1 MIERISLIV
10 LTCLISLAS
19 LGQTDVELAEYY
31 YNNGEY
37 EQAKL
42 YYEKIYKS
50 NKTNK
55 IYTNYL
61 NTLVALGAFED
72 AEKVVKK
79 KLKAKG
85 NNANAY
91 VDLGE
96 LYKKF
101 GKLDQANDQFEEAI
115 SELISGRSHSV
126 RLANAFIKLSEY
138 DFALRTYEKGRRIAN
153 DGYEFHYEMA
163 NLQGMMGNH
172 EAMTDSFLDL
182 LMTSPNYIQ
191 TVQNSFNRNLNI
203 TENVANADMLRG
215 KLLKRVQRFPDVTIY
230 NELLVWL
237 FLQKKDFAS
246 ALVQARA
253 LDMRLEE
260 NGFRMIDIAQLAMN
274 NADYTTARQ
283 AYSHVIAKGDAYEY
297 YTNARM
303 ELLQVMLEEVTEN
316 PRFERLDMQELEMT
330 YDSTLA
336 ELGKTASTAMM
347 MKELAHIKGFYLGK
361 HDEAVTLLEEA
372 IQIPRLYDRIEAV
385 LKLELGDLLLLDGD
399 IWESSL
405 LYSQVELDFKE
416 DLMGH
421 EAKFRNAKIAYYTGD
436 FEWAQGQLDVLK
448 ASTSKLISNDAIEL
462 SLLITDNYNMDTT
475 VVPMLMYAQ
484 ADLLAYQNQVD
495 LALLKLD
502 SIITMWPGH
511 ALTDNILM
519 LKADVFMERAEYDTA
534 VVFLNE
540 IMDLHFHDIL
550 ADDALFKLAE
560 INHYMY
566 EELEIAQA
574 MYEQIMVEYPGSLY
588 VVEARKR
595 FRTLRGDEIN

>member
-1 MIERISLIV
+1 MIARITLI
-10 LTCLISLAS
+10 LMTCLLS
-19 LGQTDVELAEYY
+19 LGSFAQTDVELAEYY

-55 IYTNYL
+55 VYTNYL
-61 NTLVALGAFED
+61 NTLVALGAFDE

-79 KLKAKG
+79 KLKSRG

-101 GKLDQANDQFEEAI
+101 GKEEQAQEQFEEALK
-115 SELISGRSHSV
+115 ELIAGRSHAI
-126 RLANAFIKLSEY
+126 RLANAYIKLSEFDY
-138 DFALRTYEKGRRIAN
+138 AVRTYDKARRIAT

-172 EAMTDSFLDL
+172 EAMTESFLDL

-203 TENVANADMLRG
+203 TENLENADMLRG
-215 KLLKRVQRFPDVTIY
+215 KLLKRVQRYPDVTIY

-253 LDMRLEE
+253 LDLRLNE
-260 NGFRMIDIAQLAMN
+260 NGFRLVDLAQLAMSN
-274 NADYTTARQ
+274 QDYATARQ
-283 AYSHVIAKGDAYEY
+283 AYSHVIAKGDIHEY
-297 YTNARM
+297 YTTARM
-303 ELLQVMLEEVTEN
+303 ELLQVMLEEVTAKPGYEK
-316 PRFERLDMQELEMT
+316 LDMQELEST
-330 YDSTLA
+330 YEITLS

-347 MKELAHIKGFYLGK
+347 MKELAHVKGFYLGK
-361 HDEAVTLLEEA
+361 NDEAIGLLQEA
-372 IQIPRLYDRIEAV
+372 IEIPGLYSRIEAV
-385 LKLELGDLLLLDGD
+385 LKLELGDLLLLGGD

-416 DLMGH
+416 DIMGH

-436 FEWAQGQLDVLK
+436 FEWAQAQLDVLK
-448 ASTSKLISNDAIEL
+448 ASTSKLISNDAIDL

-484 ADLLAYQNQVD
+484 ADLLAYQNQTD
-495 LALLKLD
+495 LALMKVD
-502 SIITMWPGH
+502 SIITEWPGH
-511 ALTDNILM
+511 ALTDDILM
-519 LKADVFMERAEYDTA
+519 LKSEIFMEKAEYDTA

-560 INHYMY
+560 INHYIY
-566 EELEIAQA
+566 EDLVTAQA
-574 MYEQIMVEYPGSLY
+574 MYERILVEYPGSLY

-595 FRTLRGDEIN
+595 FRALRGDELN

>member
-1 MIERISLIV
+1 MIERISLIFV
-10 LTCLISLAS
+10 LCLISAAS
-19 LGQTDVELAEYY
+19 FGQTDVELAEYY

-55 IYTNYL
+55 VYTNYL
-61 NTLVALGAFED
+61 NTLVALGNFEG

-101 GKLDQANDQFEEAI
+101 GKHDEANSQFEEAV
-115 SELISGRSHSV
+115 SELIPGRSHSV

-138 DFALRTYEKGRRIAN
+138 DFARRTYEKGRRIAN

-172 EAMTDSFLDL
+172 EAMAESFLDL

-203 TENVANADMLRG
+203 TENEENADMLRQ

-237 FLQKKDFAS
+237 FLQKKDFGS

-274 NADYTTARQ
+274 NKDYTTARQ
-283 AYSHVIAKGDAYEY
+283 AYTHVISKGDMHEY
-297 YTNARM
+297 YTTARM
-303 ELLQVMLEEVTEN
+303 ELLQVMLEEVTEK
-316 PRFERLDMQELEMT
+316 PSYEQLDMTELETT
-330 YDSTLA
+330 YESTLG
-336 ELGKTASTAMM
+336 ELGKTTSTAMM

-361 HDEAVTLLEEA
+361 HDEAVALLEEA
-372 IQIPRLYDRIEAV
+372 IEIQGLYDKIEAV
-385 LKLELGDLLLLDGD
+385 LKLELGDLLLLDGN
-399 IWESSL
+399 IWEASL

-448 ASTSKLISNDAIEL
+448 ASTSKLISNDAIDL

-484 ADLLAYQNQVD
+484 ADLLSYQNQVD
-495 LALLKLD
+495 MALMKVD
-502 SIITMWPGH
+502 SITELWPGH

-519 LKADVFMERAEYDTA
+519 LKAELFIEQADYDTA

-550 ADDALFKLAE
+550 ADDALFMLAE
-560 INHYMY
+560 INHYVY
-566 EELEIAQA
+566 KELDSAQG

-588 VVEARKR
+588 VIEARKR
-595 FRTLRGDEIN
+595 FRALRGDEIN

>member
-1 MIERISLIV
+1 MIARLSLIL

-55 IYTNYL
+55 VYTKYL
-61 NTLVALGAFED
+61 NTLVALGAFEE

-101 GKLDQANDQFEEAI
+101 GKEEEATEQFEQAL
-115 SELISGRSHSV
+115 SELIPGRSHTV

-138 DFALRTYEKGRRIAN
+138 DFALQTYDKGRRIAN
-153 DGYEFHYEMA
+153 DGYEFHYELA

-172 EAMTDSFLDL
+172 EGMTDSFLDL

-191 TVQNSFNRNLNI
+191 TVQNSFNRNLDV
-203 TENVANADMLRG
+203 TANEKNSEMLRE
-215 KLLKRVQRFPDVTIY
+215 KLLKRVQRYPDVTIY

-260 NGFRMIDIAQLAMN
+260 NGFRLVDIAQLAMSN
-274 NADYTTARQ
+274 KDYTTARQ
-283 AYSHVIAKGDAYEY
+283 GYSHVIAKGEMHEY
-297 YTNARM
+297 YTTARM
-303 ELLQVMLEEVTEN
+303 ELLQVMLEEVTEK
-316 PRFERLDMQELEMT
+316 PGYEKLDMQELETT
-330 YDSTLA
+330 YESTLD

-361 HDEAVTLLEEA
+361 NAEAITLLQEA
-372 IQIPRLYDRIEAV
+372 IEIPGLYDRIEAV
-385 LKLELGDLLLLDGD
+385 LKLELGDLLLLGGD

-416 DLMGH
+416 DIMGH

-475 VVPMLMYAQ
+475 EVPMLMYAQ
-484 ADLLAYQNQVD
+484 ADLLSYQNQMD
-495 LALLKLD
+495 MALLKVD
-502 SIITMWPGH
+502 SIITEWPGH

-519 LKADVFMERAEYDTA
+519 LKAGIFIEQAQYDTA

-540 IMDLHFHDIL
+540 VMDLHFHDIL
-550 ADDALFKLAE
+550 ADDALFQLAE
-560 INHYMY
+560 INHYIYKDLEAAQTMY
-566 EELEIAQA
+566 ERVL
-574 MYEQIMVEYPGSLY
+574 VEYPGSLY

-595 FRTLRGDEIN
+595 FRALRGDDLN